1 MIINEYIQPT
11 PVTLQPTWPAIVE
24 RSIYVSVR
32 SAEAIALR
40 YLYAIAEATRLRGDG
55 DVEVRWVAVPQ
66 TWKPL
71 NDRRFDKET
80 MRQLS
85 AEGRRLGADPNSWKT
100 KAP

>member
-1 MIINEYIQPT
+1 M
-11 PVTLQPTWPAIVE
+11 QPTWPAIVE

-32 SAEAIALR
+32 S
-40 YLYAIAEATRLRGDG
+40 AEATRLRGDG

-71 NDRRFDKET
+71 NDQPFDKET
-80 MRQLS
+80 MRLLS